1 MANKISYNIIIVI
14 VNYRTSELV
23 VNCLESLKTI
33 LNQSVKVVVVD
44 NSSGDNSADLIGN
57 WISNNE
63 NAYLICSE
71 NNSGFS
77 GGNNL
82 AIESVEKMG
91 FSADFIWL
99 LNPDTVVR
107 ENALQHL
114 LTFMRQNPPVGI
126 AGSRLEYIDG
136 KAQCSAF
143 RFHSI
148 LSELDNGLRLGIIS
162 RLLQKWQVPLPI
174 SDVPVSVDWVAGASM
189 LIRKQVFDDIG
200 LFDDKYFLYFEE
212 TDFCLQAKRSGW
224 SCWYVPASRVVHFV
238 GSSTGVTDGSKK
250 RRPRYWFESRQRYF
264 LKNHGWFYLMLANL
278 AWGMAFLLFRIR
290 QKIQDKPDDEPVF
303 LLRDFVNFN
312 FFNK

>member
-1 MANKISYNIIIVI
+1 MTNKVSYNVVIIIV
-14 VNYRTSELV
+14 NYKTGELV
-23 VNCLESLKTI
+23 VNCLESLRII

-44 NSSGDNSADLIGN
+44 NSSGDNSVDLIGN
-57 WISNNE
+57 WVSNNE

-71 NNSGFS
+71 NNLGFS

-91 FSADFIWL
+91 LNADFIWL

-107 ENALQHL
+107 KNALQHL
-114 LTFMRQNPPVGI
+114 LTFMQQNSQVGI

-174 SDVPVSVDWVAGASM
+174 SDIPVSVDWVAGASM
-189 LIRKQVFDDIG
+189 LIRKQVFEDIG

-212 TDFCLQAKRSGW
+212 TDFCLQAKKSGW
-224 SCWYVPASRVVHFV
+224 PCWYVPASRVVHFV

-264 LKNHGWFYLMLANL
+264 LKNHGGFYLMLANL
-278 AWGMAFLLFRIR
+278 IWGMAFLIFRIR
-290 QKIQDKPDDEPVF
+290 QKIQDKQDNEPEF
-303 LLRDFVNFN
+303 LLRDFVSFN